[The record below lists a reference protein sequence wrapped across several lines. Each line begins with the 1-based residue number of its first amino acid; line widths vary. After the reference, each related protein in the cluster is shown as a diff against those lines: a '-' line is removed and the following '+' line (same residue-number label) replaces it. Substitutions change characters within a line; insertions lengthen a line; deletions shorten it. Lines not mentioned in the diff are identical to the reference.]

1 MKNILIQNILT
12 AEELLYIVNDPT
24 VIENKAKT
32 STTSGVVNFSV
43 PLPPTIVQKIETGLS
58 LDLSQLSTIPM
69 RWIVG
74 DTKPHR
80 DVGAAK
86 FSDTYLIYVTDS
98 ADTLIVDNVDYPIAA
113 GNAHIFSES
122 LMHETRNADAIPR
135 LLIGP
140 MSETG
145 IQVGGSIN
153 MLYYSSK
160 DDALN
165 ENNYLH
171 ASYDTNYIV
180 QTVGIISTWAIA
192 KSTYYD
198 NTNLITTIDTTNT
211 PYSSGSSLPIVS
223 NSIYYLY
230 PYTPSFVRPAR
241 IYSDTTLVFYKPDT
255 VSSSCGGNGVRNWRT
270 KSRRT

>member
-1 MKNILIQNILT
+1 MKNILIQNLLT
-12 AEELLYIVNDPT
+12 ADELLYIVNDPI
-24 VIENKAKT
+24 VIENKANT
-32 STTSGVVNFSV
+32 TTSSVVNFSV

-58 LDLSQLSTIPM
+58 LNLSQLSTIPM

-74 DTKPHR
+74 DTKPHN
-80 DVGAAK
+80 DFGASQ
-86 FSDTYLIYVTDS
+86 FSDSYLIYVTDS
-98 ADTLIVDNVDYPIAA
+98 TATLIVDNVEYPIIA
-113 GNAHIFSES
+113 GNAHVFSEG
-122 LMHETRNADAIPR
+122 LLHETRNADAIPR

-145 IQVGGSIN
+145 IQVGASIN

-165 ENNYLH
+165 ETTELYTT
-171 ASYDTNYIV
+171 YDTNYIV

-192 KSTYYD
+192 KVKSYD
-198 NTNLITTIDTTNT
+198 INYNLITTIDTTNT
-211 PYSSGSSLPIVS
+211 PYSSGSSLPIVI
-223 NSIYYLY
+223 NLIYYLY
-230 PYTPSFVRPAR
+230 PYTPSVVRPAR

-270 KSRRT
+270 KSRRV